1 LVVVLGRLVVV
12 VVGHLVVVVGRLVV
26 VVVLRVVVVGF
37 SVVVVVVVVVVVN
50 FGRLLGR
57 TGRST
62 TIDSATTPSKGMGS
76 SSQINSSCGEIAA
89 GVTRLLLY
97 FLGTCLRRDRPEVDV
112 AVPDLMGAAVVLAT
126 AEALLR
132 EGGATGVATGGVAT
146 GMPAVTCRI
155 SDGAD
160 WRQLG
165 QSSSTNL

>member
-1 LVVVLGRLVVV
+1 VVLGRLVVV
-12 VVGHLVVVVGRLVV
+12 VVGHLVVVVVGRLVV

-37 SVVVVVVVVVVVN
+37 SVVVVDVVVVVN
-50 FGRLLGR
+50 FGRLLGK

-76 SSQINSSCGEIAA
+76 SSQINSSCCEVAA
-89 GVTRLLLY
+89 GVTSLLLY
-97 FLGTCLRRDRPEVDV
+97 FLGGFGTCLRRDRPEV
-112 AVPDLMGAAVVLAT
+112 AVGVLDRIGAAVVLAT

-132 EGGATGVATGGVAT
+132 EGVATGMAMGVAT

-160 WRQLG
+160 
-165 QSSSTNL
+165 

>member
-12 VVGHLVVVVGRLVV
+12 VVGHLVVVVVGRLVV

-37 SVVVVVVVVVVVN
+37 SVVVVVDVVVVVN
-50 FGRLLGR
+50 FGRLLGK

-76 SSQINSSCGEIAA
+76 SSQINSSCCEVAA
-89 GVTRLLLY
+89 GVTSLLLY
-97 FLGTCLRRDRPEVDV
+97 FLGGLGTCLRRDRPEV
-112 AVPDLMGAAVVLAT
+112 AVGVLDLMGAAVVLAT

-132 EGGATGVATGGVAT
+132 EGVATGVAT

-160 WRQLG
+160 
-165 QSSSTNL
+165 